1 MQLNYHPGITIQYP
15 VLSSFIS
22 LHVLG
27 IVTPVIV
34 SLLYTLQSTRNIQ
47 HIKPG
52 LALSINIIRLSIVL
66 ILLCANER

>member
-34 SLLYTLQSTRNIQ
+34 SLLYTLQST
-47 HIKPG
+47 
-52 LALSINIIRLSIVL
+52 VYT
-66 ILLCANER
+66 